1 MKVKAIATG
10 FYGFLRQP
18 GDEFDVPEGE
28 TATWLEPIRAA
39 AERKKP
45 KASAETSDDA
55 GAELT

>member
-28 TATWLEPIRAA
+28 TATWFEPIRAA

-45 KASAETSDDA
+45 KASAETSDDT

>member
-1 MKVKAIATG
+1 MKVRATATG

-28 TATWLEPIRAA
+28 TAAWFEPVRAS

-45 KASAETSDDA
+45 AKDA
-55 GAELT
+55 PATGDAADLT